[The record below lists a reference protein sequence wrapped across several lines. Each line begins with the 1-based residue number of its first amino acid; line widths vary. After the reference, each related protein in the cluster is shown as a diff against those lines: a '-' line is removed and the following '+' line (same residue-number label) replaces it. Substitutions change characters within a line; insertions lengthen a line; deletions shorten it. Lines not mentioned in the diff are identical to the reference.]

1 MKEINYTYIGY
12 GPSDEEIIERDKNKK
27 CVSVRFKNNGDT
39 EFFCNTDVEPFQFS
53 LIPSKDPIYVWIPQ
67 GMICKKCLNDLKNKY
82 NIDFDKEIPCWCIQK
97 GHLNWQSRWAQKE
110 IPCWCIQ
117 KGALEYTKINPKDL
131 PLVKELE
138 RLCKEHEYDDF
149 VNPEVRWFKDVH
161 FLYGVPIKWLR
172 EFEIVSCALKGS
184 SSQGK
189 HNGPDYIFK
198 DKSNKTIGFEI
209 TSYKWNI
216 HNSFK
221 KMESAKKFAKNK
233 IFNIHSFDEQIDEL
247 KQILKKKS
255 EKKYS
260 QTDELFLGIVVNNTL
275 VDYEYYV
282 LEIILNNWIKQENIK
297 LDGVYIL

>member
-1 MKEINYTYIGY
+1 MKENNFTIIHV

-27 CVSVRFKNNGDT
+27 CVSVRFNNYGNR
-39 EFFCNTDVEPFQFS
+39 EFFCNNDVEPFQIS
-53 LIPSKDPIYVWIPQ
+53 LIQLDFPIEFWIPT

-82 NIDFDKEIPCWCIQK
+82 NIDFEKEIPCWCIK
-97 GHLNWQSRWAQKE
+97 
-110 IPCWCIQ
+110 

-138 RLCKEHEYDDF
+138 KLCKEYESYNDF
-149 VNPEVRWFKDVH
+149 TNPEVIWFKDVH
-161 FLYGVPIKWLR
+161 FLYGMPFKWLS
-172 EFEIVSCALKGS
+172 EFKVESCVLKGS
-184 SSQGK
+184 SLQGK
-189 HNGPDYIFK
+189 YNGPDYIFK

-221 KMESAKKFAKNK
+221 EMESVKKFASKQ
-233 IFNIHSFDEQIDEL
+233 IFNTHSFDAQIDEL
-247 KQILKKKS
+247 KQKLKEKS

-282 LEIILNNWIKQENIK
+282 LEIILNNWIKQENIN